1 MASVGSDRPM
11 RVYRAGR
18 RPWWHFAIVATV
30 LAVVGL
36 LLAGYFLSQDSADRI
51 PPDVRVA
58 GIEVGGL
65 AVDEATALVRQA
77 VTAERRRTIELVY
90 PGGELETTP
99 GDLGVAPR
107 VDAAVERARS
117 SRGRFSR
124 LWARL
129 GLAGAVDVSLD
140 LSARPRRVRTVVDRL
155 AEALERP
162 MQPASVERQG
172 DEIVVVPARVGLE
185 LDRSTVYD
193 RLLELP
199 QRVELPVTQIQP
211 TVTDDEARRA
221 QELAQALVS
230 SPPAI
235 VHEGTR
241 LTLSADVIREA
252 LRFEPS
258 STTTIAVALDAEVLR
273 PSLEEAFAGL
283 GRPPVDARF
292 RVRGE
297 RVEIVPAV
305 QGSALDVETTVRQL
319 VPNAGSVEVPAVF
332 TPVDAGR
339 TTEDARAMGIVE
351 LVSEFTTPYP
361 CCQPRVRNIQRA
373 ATLLDGT
380 IIEPGAELSLNEA
393 LGERTRERGFVEA
406 PMIGADGRLV
416 DAVGGGVSQVAT
428 TIFNAA
434 FFAGLELIQHT
445 PHSFYISRYPMGREA
460 TISWGGPELIFRN
473 DWPQAVLVK
482 IRATDTSIRVRFYST
497 VDGRRVRTTT
507 SEPYD
512 EREPTVRR
520 VVNEALA
527 PGTERVVQAGGVRGF
542 SVDYTRVV
550 EQDGEVRRRE
560 RFHVE
565 YQPEDTIVEVGPGP
579 AAETAGDAVPGVDP
593 AAPPPDQGT

>member
-1 MASVGSDRPM
+1 M

-18 RPWWHFAIVATV
+18 RPWWHFAIAAGV
-30 LAVVGL
+30 LVVVGL
-36 LLAGYFLSQDSADRI
+36 VLAAFFLSQGDRDRI
-51 PPDVRVA
+51 PPGVRVA

-65 AVDEATALVRQA
+65 PVVEATARVREA
-77 VTAERRRTIELVY
+77 VVAERQRTIALVY

-99 GDLGVAPR
+99 GELGVAPR
-107 VDAAVERARS
+107 VDAAVERART
-117 SRGRFSR
+117 SRGRLDR

-129 GLAGAVDVSLD
+129 GLASDVDVSLD
-140 LSARPRRVRTVVDRL
+140 LSAKPRRVRVVVDRV

-211 TVTDDEARRA
+211 TVTDEEARRA
-221 QELAQALVS
+221 QQLAEEVVS

-241 LTLSADVIREA
+241 LTLSADALREA

-258 STTTIAVALDAEVLR
+258 STTTIAVDLDPEPLR
-273 PSLEEAFAGL
+273 PALEEAFGAL
-283 GRPPVDARF
+283 ETAPVDARF
-292 RVRGE
+292 RVRGD
-297 RVEIVPAV
+297 RVEVVEAVP
-305 QGSALDVETTVRQL
+305 GSALDVETTVRQL
-319 VPNAGSVEVPAVF
+319 VPNAGTIEVPAVF
-332 TPVDAGR
+332 QPVEAGR
-339 TTEDARAMGIVE
+339 TTADANAMGIVE

-361 CCQPRVRNIQRA
+361 CCQPRVRNIERA
-373 ATLLDGT
+373 AELLDGT
-380 IIEPGAELSLNEA
+380 IIEAGAEFSLNAA

-428 TIFNAA
+428 TLYNAA

-460 TISWGGPELIFRN
+460 TISWGGPELIFRD
-473 DWPQAVLVK
+473 DWPSAILVK
-482 IRATDTSIRVRFYST
+482 VRATDTSIRVRFYST
-497 VDGRRVRTTT
+497 LHGRRVRTTT
-507 SEPYD
+507 SDPYD
-512 EREPTVRR
+512 EVQPRVRR
-520 VVNEALA
+520 VVNEDLP
-527 PGTERVVQAGGVRGF
+527 PGAERVVQGGGVSGF

-560 RFHVE
+560 RFHVV
-565 YQPEDTIVEVGPGP
+565 YQPEDTIVEVGPGA
-579 AAETAGDAVPGVDP
+579 AAETAGDAAPERGEDV
-593 AAPPPDQGT
+593 PPPDQGT